1 MYPVTNMLK
10 RLHKHVQQKHA
21 KA

>member
-10 RLHKHVQQKHA
+10 RLHKHIQQEHG